1 MEYNDHE
8 DDKIYD
14 NIIRSDQEL
23 IKANSPIEEYSSY
36 LNDHYYT
43 STMND
48 NPDQEEEE
56 EEEKQLCQSP
66 PIPLISSLVKTRSN
80 NLTEID
86 EDDFFYQ
93 GPSPYVTTINH
104 NSIPEKIEESIII
117 PSYKID
123 EYVDED
129 DTDERDHVKELEE
142 TIANISR
149 HFPGSSEQVN
159 DTELN
164 SIEINLH
171 QPSNLSV
178 GKIDID
184 SILEMEIESPS
195 IDEHYLQSSKS
206 IHLPI
211 TSSQPPLNIPIS
223 VPISVH
229 NRRGSLSRSSG
240 IRENLT
246 DLLVTTTIEP
256 YPTNDR
262 PLHRTS
268 STHSKVDIFNSK
280 KNNIM
285 QNSRQAKKKQ
295 LPFAFE
301 YKYFF

>member
-1 MEYNDHE
+1 M
-8 DDKIYD
+8 I
-14 NIIRSDQEL
+14 
-23 IKANSPIEEYSSY
+23 PSY
-36 LNDHYYT
+36 
-43 STMND
+43 
-48 NPDQEEEE
+48 
-56 EEEKQLCQSP
+56 
-66 PIPLISSLVKTRSN
+66 
-80 NLTEID
+80 
-86 EDDFFYQ
+86 
-93 GPSPYVTTINH
+93 
-104 NSIPEKIEESIII
+104 KIEESTIM

-149 HFPGSSEQVN
+149 HFPGSSEQFN

-164 SIEINLH
+164 SIETNLH

-206 IHLPI
+206 IHLPL

-223 VPISVH
+223 IPVSVH

-240 IRENLT
+240 VRENLT
-246 DLLVTTTIEP
+246 DLLVTTIIEP
-256 YPTNDR
+256 YPIDDR

-268 STHSKVDIFNSK
+268 SIHSKVDLINSLK

-285 QNSRQAKKKQ
+285 QSFRQA
-295 LPFAFE
+295 
-301 YKYFF
+301 